1 MAKRIIKYEIKITK
15 KPVEYNKAITFLEN
29 RLIKLKN
36 NKANE
41 LIWLLEHPNTYTAGT
56 SYSDNEILDKNI
68 KCIEVTLRTKVAF
81 EAIEFIK
88 KNYGNKICVGV
99 GTVINIEQIHRL
111 EKIGVDFIVSPGI
124 TKELAKE
131 LLISKIP
138 FIPGIS
144 TPSDIILGLSMGLRF
159 FKFFP
164 ANLFGGIPALK
175 TYQYVFP
182 NVVFCPTG
190 GINEDS
196 YLEYLELENVLSVG
210 GSWMMK

>member
-1 MAKRIIKYEIKITK
+1 MKIVQNNIEFILNQHSIIPVVTIDNMNEIAPKI
-15 KPVEYNKAITFLEN
+15 N
-29 RLIKLKN
+29 
-36 NKANE
+36 
-41 LIWLLEHPNTYTAGT
+41 
-56 SYSDNEILDKNI
+56 SILDKNI

-88 KNYGNKICVGV
+88 KNYGNKICVGI
-99 GTVINIEQIHRL
+99 GTVINIEQIHRAV
-111 EKIGVDFIVSPGI
+111 KIGVDFIVSPGI
-124 TKELAKE
+124 SEELTRE
-131 LLISKIP
+131 LINSKIP
-138 FIPGIS
+138 FIPGIA

-175 TYQYVFP
+175 TYQFVFP
-182 NVVFCPTG
+182 NVSFCPTG

-196 YLEYLELENVLSVG
+196 YSEYLELKNVLSVG

>member
-1 MAKRIIKYEIKITK
+1 MKILQNNIQSILNLHSIIPVITINDINEIEPKITD
-15 KPVEYNKAITFLEN
+15 
-29 RLIKLKN
+29 
-36 NKANE
+36 
-41 LIWLLEHPNTYTAGT
+41 LLN
-56 SYSDNEILDKNI
+56 KNI
-68 KCIEVTLRTKVAF
+68 KCIEVTLRTKFAF
-81 EAIEFIK
+81 EAIQFIK
-88 KNYGNKICVGV
+88 KNYANKICVGA
-99 GTVINIEQIHRL
+99 GTVINVEQIHRL
-111 EKIGVDFIVSPGI
+111 NKIGIDFIVSPAI
-124 TKELAKE
+124 NKELTKE

-144 TPSDIILGLSMGLRF
+144 TPSDIVLGLSMGLRF

-164 ANLFGGIPALK
+164 ANLFGGIAALK

-196 YLEYLELENVLSVG
+196 YLDYLELENVLSVG